1 MRPADFDPAAAPLDP
16 AFIDPQVRGAAVAGA
31 ELTAAALRERFRRPP
46 PWLPE
51 DLASGA
57 ARGVAD
63 GAAPE
68 AQAPAMRNV
77 PRAAAVLMAL
87 IERPDGIAVL
97 FTERSPHLVDHA
109 GQISFPGGRVEAAD
123 RDPVATA
130 LREADEELGLPP
142 ASVQVLGALPVHLT
156 GTGFSV
162 TPVVGLLGDAVEL
175 AALRPDSDEVA
186 GVFEVPL
193 RFLMDPANH
202 QRRVIGAGTGR
213 RTFYAMPYDAGGRS
227 FFIWGATAA
236 MLRNLYHLLRA

>member
-1 MRPADFDPAAAPLDP
+1 MQPADFDPAGAPFDP
-16 AFIDPQVRGAAVAGA
+16 AFVDPQQRGAAVAGA

-51 DLASGA
+51 VAAERGAASGA
-57 ARGVAD
+57 QARA
-63 GAAPE
+63 
-68 AQAPAMRNV
+68 

-87 IERPDGIAVL
+87 IERPAGLAVL
-97 FTERSPHLVDHA
+97 LTERSPHLVDHA

-130 LREADEELGLPP
+130 LREADEELGLAP
-142 ASVQVLGALPVHLT
+142 ASVQVLGELPVHLT

-162 TPVVGLLGDAVEL
+162 TPVVGLVGDAIDL

-193 RFLMDPANH
+193 RYLMDPANH
-202 QRRVIGAGTGR
+202 QRRVIGEGNRR
-213 RTFYAMPYDAGGRS
+213 RTFYAMPYEAGGRS